1 MPPQTVVF
9 SLPVHRFGL
18 KRGIDFAHFGLES
31 GMVFKG
37 TMGVHELI
45 YCFNSKMSEKERE
58 ICEFEMD
65 FKKSFLLL
73 FLPK

>member
-18 KRGIDFAHFGLES
+18 KRGIDFADFGLEL

-45 YCFNSKMSEKERE
+45 YYFNNE
-58 ICEFEMD
+58 
-65 FKKSFLLL
+65 
-73 FLPK
+73 